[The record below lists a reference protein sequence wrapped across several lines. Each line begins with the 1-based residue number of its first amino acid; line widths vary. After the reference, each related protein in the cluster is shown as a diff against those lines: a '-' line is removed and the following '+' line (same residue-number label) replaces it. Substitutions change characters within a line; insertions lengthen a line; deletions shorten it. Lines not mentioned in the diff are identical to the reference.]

1 MQLLSYAMSAIIII
15 GVMLTGCTKKAVQ
28 SEMMGEELKSKET
41 ASTVSETPQTKPVEE
56 EVSQA
61 AVKEVAAIAI
71 GDIFFD
77 YDRFSIRDDAKPI
90 LEDNA
95 RYLKANKNLKVVI
108 EGHCDERGAAEYNI
122 ALGERRASAAQKYL
136 TDLGIDQ
143 SRISIVSYGKEK
155 PFCADHNEQCWQENR
170 RAHFVTK

>member
-1 MQLLSYAMSAIIII
+1 M
-15 GVMLTGCTKKAVQ
+15 VV
-28 SEMMGEELKSKET
+28 
-41 ASTVSETPQTKPVEE
+41 
-56 EVSQA
+56 
-61 AVKEVAAIAI
+61 IAI

-77 YDRFSIRDDAKPI
+77 YDRFSIRDDAKPV

-95 RYLKANKNLKVVI
+95 RYLKANKNLKIVI

-136 TDLGIDQ
+136 ADLGIDQ